1 MQHLPRRW
9 QGRAR
14 TPVPPAPGR
23 VFRLARAGRGMN
35 VSHVRRLLSP
45 VIAIVPR
52 CGQASHPEQS
62 KTSPPASMQAAS
74 PCTWAAAV
82 CQHVCSKRNETR
94 RARPPA
100 CGAGA
105 RLYGAEGIGC
115 RYCRHAGGQPSA
127 RGVGACS
134 SAVQTQE
141 VDSKTGEGAAAGRTG
156 YAIESNEKSPALQV
170 PVGRRPPRPRSLG
183 SPATAPLASMTP
195 KPRSSSSQAPKVS
208 GQQTRLYLLAD
219 F

>member
-1 MQHLPRRW
+1 MSPSWEQRARMQHLPRRW

-52 CGQASHPEQS
+52 CGQASHPAQS
-62 KTSPPASMQAAS
+62 KTSPRLLCRLQAPARGQPPSANTSAPS
-74 PCTWAAAV
+74 GT
-82 CQHVCSKRNETR
+82 KRS
-94 RARPPA
+94 APAPPA
-100 CGAGA
+100 FGAGA

-156 YAIESNEKSPALQV
+156 YAIESNEKSPAL
-170 PVGRRPPRPRSLG
+170 
-183 SPATAPLASMTP
+183 
-195 KPRSSSSQAPKVS
+195 
-208 GQQTRLYLLAD
+208 
-219 F
+219 